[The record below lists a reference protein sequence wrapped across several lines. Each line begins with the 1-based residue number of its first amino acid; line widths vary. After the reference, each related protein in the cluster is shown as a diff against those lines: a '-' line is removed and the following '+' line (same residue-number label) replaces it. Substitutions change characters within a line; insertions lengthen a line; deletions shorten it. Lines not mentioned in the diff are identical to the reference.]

1 MPFLKAKVHQSY
13 GRCRHKPDSLPGKSD
28 FEWRQSHVNAMD
40 YFLSLDGLS
49 VSPSALHSTWAPPTG
64 DWSDWKPPELWQ
76 FLSQVTFRQD
86 LNGLFPMQAEQDA
99 YLASLRLEAFD
110 LDIVILAVR
119 APAPRLALLWA
130 EAIDQ
135 GATVVQSLITKENY
149 PKIAKI
155 IQEIMNLPDAD

>member
-1 MPFLKAKVHQSY
+1 
-13 GRCRHKPDSLPGKSD
+13 
-28 FEWRQSHVNAMD
+28 
-40 YFLSLDGLS
+40 
-49 VSPSALHSTWAPPTG
+49 
-64 DWSDWKPPELWQ
+64 
-76 FLSQVTFRQD
+76 
-86 LNGLFPMQAEQDA
+86 MQAEQDA

-149 PKIAKI
+149 TKIAKI